1 MKFYLI
7 YTQNGMNYIA
17 VQKGPG
23 RSIYNASREN
33 QTQVI
38 KWKALLGADGSK
50 VTCGFTLF
58 RGQPFLTF
66 SLLPFSNLKL
76 SF

>member
-38 KWKALLGADGSK
+38 K
-50 VTCGFTLF
+50 
-58 RGQPFLTF
+58 
-66 SLLPFSNLKL
+66 
-76 SF
+76 